1 MSFLRQREKRARV
14 GKRARAERGVS
25 SRRRFDRIRVAV
37 VVTVRVWLIVRL
49 RFANHYFP

>member
-1 MSFLRQREKRARV
+1 M

-25 SRRRFDRIRVAV
+25 NWRRFDCIRVFL
-37 VVTVRVWLIVRL
+37 VVTVMVWLIVRL